1 MKKPIRVIHV
11 KGQLGPDGATMILLN
26 LARCLKGKVVFDFV
40 LWADNDSEQ
49 EKEFRKLGSRIYKIG
64 IKTKNPIKRELDKI
78 FRYTK
83 FFRHHKYRIAHFA
96 TDSPRKFDM
105 ILCAKVGGVKQRIT
119 HSHNSF
125 CERDNEHISNN
136 FLHKIEQKLT
146 YDLSTVRMACS
157 KEAAEWLFP
166 PKYVDNVVI
175 LNNGINW
182 DSYRYSEE
190 VRSEVRRE
198 YNIPEDTFLI
208 GHVGRL
214 AEQKNH
220 KFLIGVFDKLHKEY
234 KNTKLMLVGDGPLK
248 DKCVEDIERRGLT
261 DEVIF
266 TGACTDVSR
275 FLSAMDVFAFP
286 SVFEGLPLTV
296 IEAQANGLTCIAS
309 DAITKA
315 VNLDGKVTFLPVDK
329 GEDEWVSNLV
339 SVMNKDRSDRSVVPA
354 DDFDIRKT
362 ADQLYKLYKDLM

>member
-1 MKKPIRVIHV
+1 
-11 KGQLGPDGATMILLN
+11 
-26 LARCLKGKVVFDFV
+26 
-40 LWADNDSEQ
+40 
-49 EKEFRKLGSRIYKIG
+49 
-64 IKTKNPIKRELDKI
+64 
-78 FRYTK
+78 
-83 FFRHHKYRIAHFA
+83 
-96 TDSPRKFDM
+96 M

-234 KNTKLMLVGDGPLK
+234 KNTKVVDLWEENIDSADEETKSELKEEDVTEQNEEPTLSDNIDKKEQIVQEEFEQQDKSLSSLMDNIKFVDLDGVISWKMETQESWLWYSRSELLTIIS
-248 DKCVEDIERRGLT
+248 DYIQHNLDDESDIVVTVQYNEK
-261 DEVIF
+261 DEVEKIILKKQDKSWQQHYSSF
-266 TGACTDVSR
+266 SWDFAIDEYKESISQNDTS
-275 FLSAMDVFAFP
+275 LS
-286 SVFEGLPLTV
+286 SVKLEW
-296 IEAQANGLTCIAS
+296 NRHS
-309 DAITKA
+309 KA
-315 VNLDGKVTFLPVDK
+315 LSQK
-329 GEDEWVSNLV
+329 
-339 SVMNKDRSDRSVVPA
+339 
-354 DDFDIRKT
+354 DIRD
-362 ADQLYKLYKDLM
+362 AEEIFSILF